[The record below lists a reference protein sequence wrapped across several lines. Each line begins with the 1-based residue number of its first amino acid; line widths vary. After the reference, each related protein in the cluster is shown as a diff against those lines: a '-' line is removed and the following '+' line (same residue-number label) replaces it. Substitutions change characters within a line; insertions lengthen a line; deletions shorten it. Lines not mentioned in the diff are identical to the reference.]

1 MFKTSCQYKGL
12 SENLDVLL
20 QCWHIEG
27 WARKL
32 YRRGSFSVSSWT
44 HLEAILSTLNFL
56 DLLSWALR
64 ELPNCCCLLSGWLF
78 SVICGHLKYIL
89 QLKLN
94 SGASIPFSIPQPLQ
108 LETKLNSSAA
118 PLIEPA
124 IEVYNLYPSLI
135 KLKSANKCEMN
146 GNASIMYANVFFWTR
161 LLLLV

>member
-1 MFKTSCQYKGL
+1 MLML
-12 SENLDVLL
+12 SLTTMLTHWGVGKEIVQERTFLCKLLDPF
-20 QCWHIEG
+20 
-27 WARKL
+27 
-32 YRRGSFSVSSWT
+32 GSYSVNPQ
-44 HLEAILSTLNFL
+44 LSRSAEV
-56 DLLSWALR
+56 SWALR
-64 ELPNCCCLLSGWLF
+64 ELPNCCCLLSVWLF

-94 SGASIPFSIPQPLQ
+94 SGASIPFSILEPLQ

-118 PLIEPA
+118 PSIEPA